1 MLDDFDSGGRSKT
14 LVGNT
19 FIMKPIVNISLPYKL
34 YIGVSEMNII
44 YDWKKAPG
52 PACDWDKDQQNDES
66 RIVSKVVQRR
76 LSTSTDH
83 YASGSEKS
91 VKRYETPIQ
100 RLFRFGQL
108 M

>member
-1 MLDDFDSGGRSKT
+1 
-14 LVGNT
+14 
-19 FIMKPIVNISLPYKL
+19 
-34 YIGVSEMNII
+34 MNII

-52 PACDWDKDQQNDES
+52 SAFDRDKDQQNDEN

-76 LSTSTDH
+76 LSTLTDH

-91 VKRYETPIQ
+91 VKLYETPIQ
-100 RLFRFGQL
+100 RLFRFGQS